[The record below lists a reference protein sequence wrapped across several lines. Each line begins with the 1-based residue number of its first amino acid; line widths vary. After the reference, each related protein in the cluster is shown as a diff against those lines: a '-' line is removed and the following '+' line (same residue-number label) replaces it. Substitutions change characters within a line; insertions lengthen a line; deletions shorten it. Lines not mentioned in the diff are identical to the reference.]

1 MNIMALV
8 LLAVI
13 LGAQLIISKTK
24 FAGKRNGFWIF
35 GLFVLAVFG
44 FQIYFSWK
52 QYGIWKND
60 EMGKFLLP
68 PHQDFDYFVFYVR
81 SRFFNPYLLSLS
93 FGALFF
99 WAAKYLNKK
108 YDGRF
113 FEPIEPYL
121 LGASMFA
128 VGHPMWLF
136 YFIIL
141 IILYFIINS
150 LFTIHNSLFK
160 KGEMP
165 RISLYCVWLPA
176 AIFTILIS
184 KWISL
189 LPWWQILKF

>member
-1 MNIMALV
+1 MDIIILV

-13 LGAQLIISKTK
+13 FGMQSVIPKTR

-35 GLFVLAVFG
+35 SLAVLVVFG
-44 FQIYFSWK
+44 FQIYLSWK

-68 PHQDFDYFVFYVR
+68 PHQNFDYFVFYVR

-99 WAAKYLNKK
+99 WAAEYLHKK

-121 LGASMFA
+121 LGTSMFA
-128 VGHPMWLF
+128 VGNPLWLF
-136 YFIIL
+136 YL
-141 IILYFIINS
+141 IILLSIFLIIQFIYNICYPLNAKR
-150 LFTIHNSLFK
+150 L
-160 KGEMP
+160 
-165 RISLYCVWLPA
+165 SLYYLWLPS
-176 AIFTILIS
+176 AIFTILLEPVLRIYS
-184 KWISL
+184 NALRI
-189 LPWWQILKF
+189 